1 MKGISVGLA
10 GCHGLSRMQGTK
22 VRLAWRKAL
31 LPNKAVI
38 SILPGQVCE
47 TSLQNFPNF
56 FAEISGDCYS
66 VVSQIHVYAIK

>member
-22 VRLAWRKAL
+22 VMRRIAF

-38 SILPGQVCE
+38 SILLGQVCE

-56 FAEISGDCYS
+56 SAEIFGDCYG
-66 VVSQIHVYAIK
+66 VVFQIHVYAIK